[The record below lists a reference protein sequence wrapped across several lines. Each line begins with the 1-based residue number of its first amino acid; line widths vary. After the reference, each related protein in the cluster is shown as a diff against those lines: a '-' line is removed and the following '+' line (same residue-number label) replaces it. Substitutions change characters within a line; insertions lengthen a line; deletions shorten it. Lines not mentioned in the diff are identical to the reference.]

1 MSKFPEPLELRKKDD
16 EEFEDNPGYADS
28 KVKVARR
35 PQNT

>member
-1 MSKFPEPLELRKKDD
+1 VSIFPKPLALRQKDD

-28 KVKVARR
+28 KEKVARR